1 MEYKPDNTVMNIYV
15 QDCRSSWKGSEP
27 PWYTL
32 TKNIQSHY
40 TKKPSEI
47 IAEILDS
54 MSYHLDLPHPCG
66 MQSKSID
73 EVDQKLDEYIGIDNE
88 FLLALSES

>member
-1 MEYKPDNTVMNIYV
+1 M
-15 QDCRSSWKGSEP
+15 S
-27 PWYTL
+27 
-32 TKNIQSHY
+32 
-40 TKKPSEI
+40 KPSEI

-54 MSYHLDLPHPCG
+54 YHLDHPHPCG